1 MRQRGTLILG
11 ISVVGITF
19 GGMLTIYP
27 AITADYYGLRGMG
40 MNYGLVFTAWG
51 IGGVLGPLLG
61 GIVRDMTGTY
71 IMSYVISALLSAA
84 GARLTLKLTA
94 SKREKDSLVAVPATN
109 D

>member
-1 MRQRGTLILG
+1 
-11 ISVVGITF
+11 
-19 GGMLTIYP
+19 
-27 AITADYYGLRGMG
+27 
-40 MNYGLVFTAWG
+40 
-51 IGGVLGPLLG
+51 
-61 GIVRDMTGTY
+61 VRDMTGTY